1 MVQIR
6 QNSEK
11 EPSQRAG
18 VVTPSQQGRRMNMVN
33 MSRRTAIA
41 GSLGLATAGTLGR
54 PYIANA
60 AAKTAVCWIN
70 QGFIPQEDAAMKKV
84 CEDYMKESGNKLDY
98 SIMPFM
104 ALNQKI
110 ISALT
115 SGDVPDLFFHDAPSS
130 ILPQNAWDDKI
141 LDVSDVVKQYESQL
155 SETAKLGSTFYNK
168 VTKKRSYY
176 LCPIKQGA
184 TPFHVW
190 GDLVEKAG
198 LKLSE
203 IPDKWDGV
211 WTYLKQAQAP
221 LRAKGMR
228 KLYACGLQITT
239 VGPNDGNNLFT
250 HFLIANGGEGI
261 ITPDG
266 KLHVDDPKIR
276 EAAIKSVEF
285 MTNLYKEGVVP
296 PEALSWND
304 ADDNNGYHEKL
315 FMMDFD
321 GTLSTELAMIS
332 NKKAFYEEMKTIA
345 PKLKND
351 GTPMKTQVNAG
362 GGFIPKAA
370 KGSEVA
376 KDFMKYFMQPKVM
389 NDNLK
394 GGLGRWVP
402 AIPQAVKDDAAFWLK
417 SDMPCLLPYVQEA
430 VLNPT
435 LPVFEGYSPAWGQAN
450 AEQLWGQAHADV
462 IKNGMKVSDAVD
474 KAFKR
479 ANQIFAT
486 MVM

>member
-1 MVQIR
+1 MT
-6 QNSEK
+6 K
-11 EPSQRAG
+11 L
-18 VVTPSQQGRRMNMVN
+18 
-33 MSRRTAIA
+33 SRRSVLRSSVALAA
-41 GSLGLATAGTLGR
+41 GGALAR

-60 AAKTAVCWIN
+60 QAKTAVCWIN
-70 QGFIPQEDAAMKKV
+70 QGFVPAEDAAMTKV
-84 CEDYMKESGNKLDY
+84 CEDYMKASGNKLDY

-104 ALNQKI
+104 AQNQKT

-115 SGDVPDLFFHDAPSS
+115 SGDVPDLVFMDAPAT

-141 LDVSDVVKQYESQL
+141 VDVTDVVKPYEPQL
-155 SETAKLGSTFYNK
+155 SDTAKLCSTFYNK
-168 VTKKRSYY
+168 ATKQRSYY

-184 TPFHVW
+184 TPFHIW

-198 LKLSE
+198 LKISE
-203 IPDKWDGV
+203 IPKEWDGT
-211 WTYLKQAQAP
+211 WTYLSQAQKP

-228 KLYACGLQITT
+228 HLYACGLQITT
-239 VGPNDGNNLFT
+239 VGPNDGNNVFA

-266 KLHVDDPKIR
+266 KLHTDDPKIR

-285 MTNLYKEGVVP
+285 MTNLYKNGFVP

-304 ADDNNGYHEKL
+304 ADDNNGFHEKL
-315 FMMDFD
+315 FLMDFD
-321 GTLSTELAMIS
+321 GTLSTELAMI
-332 NKKAFYEEMKTIA
+332 KDKQAFYHDMVTLA
-345 PKLKND
+345 PVSKND

-362 GGFIPKAA
+362 GGFIPKGA
-370 KGSEVA
+370 KGIEVA
-376 KDFMKYFMQPKVM
+376 KDFMKYFMQPQVM

-402 AIPQAVKDDAAFWLK
+402 AIPAAVKNDPWWLN
-417 SDMPCLLPYVQEA
+417 SGEPCLKPYVEEA

-435 LPVFEGYSPAWGQAN
+435 LPVFEGYSPAWGQAS

-462 IKNGMKVSDAVD
+462 IKNGMKPADAVD

-479 ANQIFAT
+479 CNAIFSRLT
-486 MVM
+486 M